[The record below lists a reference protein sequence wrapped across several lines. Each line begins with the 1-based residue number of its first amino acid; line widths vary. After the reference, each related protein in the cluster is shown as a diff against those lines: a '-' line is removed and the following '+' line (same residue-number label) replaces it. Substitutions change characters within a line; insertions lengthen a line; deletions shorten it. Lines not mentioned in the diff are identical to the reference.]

1 MSSLYLKRAC
11 STKQTGSAGSPSSPG
26 SEISYWFQDRA
37 DALPED
43 EAVVRVRVHCHAAD
57 NASPPPTGAFRSRW
71 CAAPTAGRSAAGASR
86 SRRPGASDRLV
97 GGAAR
102 LVHLALDHEP
112 VPQPPDPSGG
122 SVDHPADTPG
132 VHPSGAEDAV
142 VDLDVLLRLRA
153 QLLPDARDVGEV
165 RPHALVAA
173 VGLVAAGEPARRRDE
188 HDLGV
193 AQREQRVDVA
203 ARERGEDLPNDLGVL
218 CHGRSAAGVAR
229 VSATVC
235 AARQGRCSEGSRTGS
250 YDASRVPGTPCG
262 APSGWAIAAPRI
274 FASQGTSRSR
284 SAPTITT
291 GMRNS
296 GLATPTSTSRRTI
309 PSAMAKSTEPGMG
322 LLSPMARAA

>member
-1 MSSLYLKRAC
+1 MSSLNLKRAC

-26 SEISYWFQDRA
+26 SEISYWFRTGRMRCRRMKRSCVFGSTAMPQTMPAHR
-37 DALPED
+37 LQ
-43 EAVVRVRVHCHAAD
+43 VRCGRGGH
-57 NASPPPTGAFRSRW
+57 
-71 CAAPTAGRSAAGASR
+71 AAPTEPPGAAGASR

-122 SVDHPADTPG
+122 SVDHPADAPRI
-132 VHPSGAEDAV
+132 HPPGAEDAV
-142 VDLDVLLRLRA
+142 VDLDVLLGLRT

-165 RPHALVAA
+165 PPHALVAA

-203 ARERGEDLPNDLGVL
+203 ARERGEHLPNDLGVL

-274 FASQGTSRSR
+274 LASQGTSRSR